1 MWQISQLFLTVTHN
15 ELQTWH
21 QISCQC
27 PGGASLAALRA
38 FQSSESPHTSRS
50 ILFLAMA
57 ACGMIW
63 PSLVQPHCLLGAL
76 SNTRPRHQVPT
87 TGIGPRS
94 GSLGPSPVV
103 PSHLWFFSNGS
114 HVATGFLSATLWL
127 SKASTLPT
135 KCPRPQR
142 QASLWGTSTLLNVG
156 WDVWPGS
163 RHCFVSSAFLAS
175 ISATAPLEP
184 REARRTWSTAQ
195 PAPRRGSCSFTNP
208 ACSGAGSLLLPRAEI
223 YMAGDG
229 GAQAHGLE
237 QLDTLRFILH
247 LGW

>member
-1 MWQISQLFLTVTHN
+1 MAHVLRDEKSWSKDHVTDLAIISDCDTQWAADV
-15 ELQTWH
+15 
-21 QISCQC
+21 
-27 PGGASLAALRA
+27 ASNLMSVPWRGFTGSPQG

-76 SNTRPRHQVPT
+76 SNTRPRHPVPT
-87 TGIGPRS
+87 AGIGPRS

-127 SKASTLPT
+127 NKASTLPT

-156 WDVWPGS
+156 WDV
-163 RHCFVSSAFLAS
+163 
-175 ISATAPLEP
+175 
-184 REARRTWSTAQ
+184 
-195 PAPRRGSCSFTNP
+195 
-208 ACSGAGSLLLPRAEI
+208 
-223 YMAGDG
+223 
-229 GAQAHGLE
+229 
-237 QLDTLRFILH
+237 
-247 LGW
+247 